1 MCTPHAILSSITR
14 KITNVVIESVVRHV
28 SFLLFYKKNL
38 KALDTE
44 MKILQNHRGKN
55 KGKVD
60 EALTRGEDVN
70 DDVSNWLNQVDGVT
84 QAVEE
89 FMDEKTTKE
98 NMQCKCFKLSCP
110 NFIWRYRLSK
120 QAQKKI
126 HDAKKLREDGSFER
140 VARAKPPP
148 SELQFPSS
156 SDYVSLDSRAL
167 VLKRIMD
174 ALKHSTVNIV
184 GIYGTGGVG
193 KTTMVEEVGKQMKEH
208 RVFDEV
214 VMVAVSQD
222 ANVFKIQGRLA
233 DRLNLK
239 LDMETEVGRAA
250 QLWNRLN
257 NGKKN
262 LLILDDIWKELNF
275 KEIGIP
281 ITDGNKGCKVVLTS
295 RIRSVWKHMK
305 VDRDFSIQVLSDV
318 EALALFR
325 KVVGNSIDSPHLHLL
340 AKRVCKECQGLPV
353 VILAVGAALKNKE
366 KYAWE
371 DALDQLRNSMLKNV
385 EGIDPKM
392 YASLKL
398 SYDCLESKDAKS
410 CFLLCCLFPEDNEI
424 SIDDLVKHCVAR
436 RLLDQNPDTLEKAR
450 YRVLTVVET
459 LKTSCLLLDATDENV
474 VKMHD
479 VIRDVAISIAK
490 EQEAFLVKHGVQEW
504 LEKGTY
510 ESYSAISLV
519 SETIHDVPNELG
531 CPQLHTLLL
540 EYNNSL
546 LKVAD
551 MFFSGMDRLAVL
563 DVSGISMAPLTSSL
577 ANLVNLRML
586 RLNKCKLE
594 DIAILKELKNTLEIL
609 SLRGSDIMM
618 LPPEVGQLIRLRLLD
633 LGNCDQL
640 TVIPQGIISNLSC
653 LEELYISDSFDQW
666 EATTVNKE
674 ISNVSLVELKSLT
687 RLTTLHIHIP
697 NVMLLPKDLRFEN
710 LIRFKISV
718 GGRFGKNENY
728 SSTRILKLEGI
739 SLPDE
744 LMVLFDKVEVLYLK
758 KIQGLKKVAHDRFL
772 NLKFLEVINC
782 DDLEHLLGKP
792 KWFME
797 SHELNPPGPFNKL
810 IVLKVRDCN
819 SKHLFSPS
827 FTRALLQLQRLEIQ
841 NCEIMEEI
849 VGIEGEKDE
858 GEIAS
863 KVNFSQLKYMEL
875 RNLGNLI
882 SFYPEMKK
890 TRTSE
895 GNSSVHAESLFNE
908 KVGFPALE
916 ALDIVQLPKIIK
928 IWNNQLLQV
937 PEIEA
942 SSFCQLTV
950 MKVWCCEKLVNVVPS
965 NMLRPLQNLKE
976 LNVDSCGTMEVIVSK
991 NPEGTEDANDHIFI
1005 FPRLRTLHLSDCEN
1019 LISFYSSSTKSQ
1031 GQPFF
1036 NHQVALPT
1044 LEVLEIE
1051 RMPNITEIW
1060 DKKLVPDA
1068 RSFCELSRLMLWHCD
1083 KLVNAFPSNMLP
1095 QLQNLKLVSLNYCYE
1110 MEAIVSQKEEEEV
1123 EANGAIMVFTQ
1134 LRTLKLESMKNLKT
1148 FYTSSSDAQPFFNH
1162 QIAFP
1167 ELKELSFRRVPK
1179 ITQIWDKQLLPKK
1192 AESFCQLTIV
1202 KVWFCDKLVNLV
1214 PYSMLQQLQNL
1225 EELDI
1230 AGCPKMEVIVSKKAE
1245 KEETAKNNVIVFS
1258 QLNKLKLGNMEN
1270 LRSFYSCSSL
1280 SDAQP
1285 LFNHQVAFPALVWL
1299 DIHMVANIT
1308 EIWGNKLFP
1317 AKSFDQLKEVT
1328 VWSCY
1333 KLMNLASS
1341 NVLSQL
1347 KNLQKLTIEHC
1358 RKMEMLV
1365 SMNGEEEQEQV
1376 LFPQLWNLKLKGLPS
1391 LKSFASSK
1399 FETKPFFDF
1408 EIAFP
1413 ELKDK
1418 FLDDDLKQ
1426 LLLKAKES
1434 NDEANMTNL
1443 DSLNCMV
1450 VADDHHYF
1458 I

>member
-1 MCTPHAILSSITR
+1 MCTPHAIVSSISG
-14 KITNVVIESVVRHV
+14 KITNAVIKSVVRHV
-28 SFLLFYKKNL
+28 GFLLFYKKNL

-44 MKILQNHRGKN
+44 MKILEKHRGKN

-70 DDVSNWLNQVDGVT
+70 DDVSNWLNQVDGMT

-110 NFIWRYRLSK
+110 DFIWRYRLSK
-120 QAQKKI
+120 QAQEKI
-126 HDAKKLREDGSFER
+126 HDAKKLREEGSFER
-140 VARAKPPP
+140 VGRVKPPP

-156 SDYVSLDSRAL
+156 SDYVSLDSRSL

-174 ALKHSTVNIV
+174 ALKHSTVNTV

-193 KTTMVEEVGKQMKEH
+193 KTKMVEEVGKQMKEH
-208 RVFDEV
+208 RLFDEV

-239 LDMETEVGRAA
+239 LDMETEVGRAD

-262 LLILDDIWKELNF
+262 LIILDDIWKELNF

-305 VDRDFSIQVLSDV
+305 VDRDFPIQVLSDV

-325 KVVGNSIDSPHLHLL
+325 KVVGNSIDSRHLHLL
-340 AKRVCKECQGLPV
+340 AKAVCKECQGLPV

-371 DALDQLRNSMLKNV
+371 DALDQLRNNMLKNV

-410 CFLLCCLFPEDNEI
+410 CFLFCCLFPEDNEI

-436 RLLDQNPDTLEKAR
+436 SKIQSTYDG
-450 YRVLTVVET
+450 ET
-459 LKTSCLLLDATDENV
+459 LKTNFSVRRPDENV
-474 VKMHD
+474 IKMHD

-551 MFFSGMDRLAVL
+551 MFFSRMDRLAVL

-640 TVIPQGIISNLSC
+640 TVIPQ
-653 LEELYISDSFDQW
+653 
-666 EATTVNKE
+666 VNKE

-728 SSTRILKLEGI
+728 SSTKILKLEGI
-739 SLPDE
+739 SLLDE

-792 KWFME
+792 KWFMG

-810 IVLKVRDCN
+810 IALKVRDCN
-819 SKHLFSPS
+819 SKYLFSPS
-827 FTRALLQLQRLEIQ
+827 FIRALLQLQRLEIQ

-849 VGIEGEKDE
+849 VGTEEEKDE
-858 GEIAS
+858 GEIAN

-895 GNSSVHAESLFNE
+895 GNSSIHAESLFNE
-908 KVGFPALE
+908 KSSPTVITHLASLSGSCSLVHAL
-916 ALDIVQLPKIIK
+916 
-928 IWNNQLLQV
+928 
-937 PEIEA
+937 
-942 SSFCQLTV
+942 
-950 MKVWCCEKLVNVVPS
+950 
-965 NMLRPLQNLKE
+965 
-976 LNVDSCGTMEVIVSK
+976 
-991 NPEGTEDANDHIFI
+991 
-1005 FPRLRTLHLSDCEN
+1005 
-1019 LISFYSSSTKSQ
+1019 
-1031 GQPFF
+1031 
-1036 NHQVALPT
+1036 
-1044 LEVLEIE
+1044 
-1051 RMPNITEIW
+1051 
-1060 DKKLVPDA
+1060 
-1068 RSFCELSRLMLWHCD
+1068 
-1083 KLVNAFPSNMLP
+1083 
-1095 QLQNLKLVSLNYCYE
+1095 
-1110 MEAIVSQKEEEEV
+1110 
-1123 EANGAIMVFTQ
+1123 
-1134 LRTLKLESMKNLKT
+1134 
-1148 FYTSSSDAQPFFNH
+1148 TSS
-1162 QIAFP
+1162 
-1167 ELKELSFRRVPK
+1167 L
-1179 ITQIWDKQLLPKK
+1179 LLP
-1192 AESFCQLTIV
+1192 
-1202 KVWFCDKLVNLV
+1202 
-1214 PYSMLQQLQNL
+1214 
-1225 EELDI
+1225 
-1230 AGCPKMEVIVSKKAE
+1230 
-1245 KEETAKNNVIVFS
+1245 
-1258 QLNKLKLGNMEN
+1258 
-1270 LRSFYSCSSL
+1270 
-1280 SDAQP
+1280 P
-1285 LFNHQVAFPALVWL
+1285 LF
-1299 DIHMVANIT
+1299 
-1308 EIWGNKLFP
+1308 
-1317 AKSFDQLKEVT
+1317 
-1328 VWSCY
+1328 
-1333 KLMNLASS
+1333 
-1341 NVLSQL
+1341 
-1347 KNLQKLTIEHC
+1347 
-1358 RKMEMLV
+1358 
-1365 SMNGEEEQEQV
+1365 
-1376 LFPQLWNLKLKGLPS
+1376 
-1391 LKSFASSK
+1391 
-1399 FETKPFFDF
+1399 
-1408 EIAFP
+1408 
-1413 ELKDK
+1413 
-1418 FLDDDLKQ
+1418 
-1426 LLLKAKES
+1426 
-1434 NDEANMTNL
+1434 
-1443 DSLNCMV
+1443 
-1450 VADDHHYF
+1450 HHS
-1458 I
+1458 

>member
-1 MCTPHAILSSITR
+1 MCTPHAILSSITK

-70 DDVSNWLNQVDGVT
+70 DDVSNWLNQVDGMT
-84 QAVEE
+84 QGVEE

-519 SETIHDVPNELG
+519 SETIHDVPKELG

-916 ALDIVQLPKIIK
+916 ALDIVQLPKITK

-1005 FPRLRTLHLSDCEN
+1005 FPQLRTLHLSDCEN

-1031 GQPFF
+1031 AQPFF
-1036 NHQVALPT
+1036 NHQVALPA

-1068 RSFCELSRLMLWHCD
+1068 GSFCELSRLMLWHCD

-1179 ITQIWDKQLLPKK
+1179 IIQIWDNQLLPKK

-1214 PYSMLQQLQNL
+1214 PYNTLQQLQNL

-1270 LRSFYSCSSL
+1270 LRSFYSCSSI
-1280 SDAQP
+1280 SEAQP
-1285 LFNHQVAFPALVWL
+1285 LFNHQVSFPALVFL

-1408 EIAFP
+1408 E
-1413 ELKDK
+1413 LKDK